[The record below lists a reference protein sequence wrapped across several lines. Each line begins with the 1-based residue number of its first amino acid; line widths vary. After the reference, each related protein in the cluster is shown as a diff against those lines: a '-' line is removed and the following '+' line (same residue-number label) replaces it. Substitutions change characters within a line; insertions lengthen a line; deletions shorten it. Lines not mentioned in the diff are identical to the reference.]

1 MVVKIPLDLVVG
13 VAIMMVKQS
22 AALVEVVEVMVNLL
36 TMAVVVKVEKV
47 LGAVVELEVE
57 MVLP

>member
-1 MVVKIPLDLVVG
+1 MHELVVVEG
-13 VAIMMVKQS
+13 IMTMKQS
-22 AALVEVVEVMVNLL
+22 AALAVKVEAMVNLL

-57 MVLP
+57 MVLL